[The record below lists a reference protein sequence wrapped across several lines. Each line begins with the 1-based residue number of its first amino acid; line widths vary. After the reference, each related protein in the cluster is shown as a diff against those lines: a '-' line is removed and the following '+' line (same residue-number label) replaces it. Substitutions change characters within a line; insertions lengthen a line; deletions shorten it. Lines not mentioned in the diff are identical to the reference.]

1 MSIAASNAVWQ
12 RSGADGLRLLLMLAL
27 ADEVRGE
34 SVDTCWPSVNTI
46 ARKIRRTPRQVRR
59 LIRELVD
66 AGELACHEGAGRV
79 KTRTG
84 VKVTNRYRLCPGGEA
99 IIPRTPDIAMSG
111 VLVHGNGPNPGHAKP
126 NPGHSER
133 NPGHFDTGT
142 PDIAMSSEPVVN
154 RESEPVENR
163 KSRPVGLTGHR
174 IDYQTAELPDIGD
187 YADIHN
193 CPDPILAAMA
203 VTGEWSKQSWGHWV
217 KVLNRAR
224 KKLGSDRAKRLFRR
238 CLDELYGEMK
248 AGECDKPGAV
258 LNLKLDKVFGPSA

>member
-99 IIPRTPDIAMSG
+99 IIPR
-111 VLVHGNGPNPGHAKP
+111 
-126 NPGHSER
+126 
-133 NPGHFDTGT
+133 T